1 MKIGFIICCLSFLP
15 KFLYGQNY
23 IIPKGEYMDTTLNV
37 SSKCSPPYNIFYY
50 QLKAKYPVAS
60 ATLLSESRAFMKQK
74 GQIYSGNG
82 YVTFKFFIDCEG
94 TMSSVKVMQTDDNY
108 KAIHFEKSF
117 VNDLYNYLKTMNKW
131 KTNLKVEDLKNI
143 NYIAFISFK
152 IKNGEVI
159 NIIP

>member
-1 MKIGFIICCLSFLP
+1 MKIGFIFCFL
-15 KFLYGQNY
+15 FISESLYGQNY
-23 IIPKGEYMDTTLNV
+23 ITSKGEYMDTTLNV

-60 ATLLSESRAFMKQK
+60 ATLLNESKAFMKQK
-74 GQIYSGNG
+74 MRIYSGTG

-94 TMSSVKVMQTDDNY
+94 TMSRIKVMQTDDNY

-117 VNDLYNYLKTMNKW
+117 VNDLYGYLQTMDKW
-131 KTNLKVEDLKNI
+131 KRNLDVENLKNV